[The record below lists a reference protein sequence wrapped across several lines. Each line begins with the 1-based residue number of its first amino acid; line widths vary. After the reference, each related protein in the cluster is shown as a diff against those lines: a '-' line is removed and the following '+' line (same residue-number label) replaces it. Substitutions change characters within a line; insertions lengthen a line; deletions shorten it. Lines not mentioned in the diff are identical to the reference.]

1 MTRPN
6 RVGKLELL
14 VLEHLWQHGEASVVQ
29 VHRDVAKR
37 RRIAPTTVS
46 TILRRLEDK
55 GLVAH
60 RAEDRRFLFR
70 PLVERRDLRRS
81 MVGDL
86 VDQLFG
92 GSTSELLSHLVDEGK
107 IDPAALERLRK
118 VIAARK
124 GEKGRRRGS

>member
-1 MTRPN
+1 MAYY
-6 RVGKLELL
+6 VGHSERN
-14 VLEHLWQHGEASVVQ
+14 QCGGTDDATQPSRQARAAGARASV
-29 VHRDVAKR
+29 
-37 RRIAPTTVS
+37 APTTVS